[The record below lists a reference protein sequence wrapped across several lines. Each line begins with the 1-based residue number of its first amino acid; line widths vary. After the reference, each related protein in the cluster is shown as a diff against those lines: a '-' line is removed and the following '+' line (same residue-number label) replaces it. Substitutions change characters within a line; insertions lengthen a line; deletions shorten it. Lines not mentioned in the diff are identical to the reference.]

1 MKMKLK
7 GLVALLVL
15 VAGAGVA
22 QAQQKSVT
30 IHPSIPPVTSAKDA
44 PFPGWYEL
52 EAGGKRF
59 YLSADGRYM
68 MLGQVVDLGVSA
80 AAAAQGGSAGK
91 VDVSKLASAST
102 NIKFVNGTGKR
113 VMYVF
118 SDPDCPYCKQLEAD
132 MAKFKDTKVVL
143 IPYPLESLHPQA
155 KAKAAAILCQDDKAQ
170 AWRKS
175 LLSGATYAGGERCM
189 AKVEKNIELGRSLG
203 INATPTIFNA
213 DGERAIGYVPFET
226 LNSFIK

>member
-7 GLVALLVL
+7 GLVAVLAL
-15 VAGAGVA
+15 VAGVGAA
-22 QAQQKSVT
+22 QAQQQKSVV

-59 YLSADGRYM
+59 YLSADGRFM
-68 MLGQVVDLGVSA
+68 MLGQVVDLGVN
-80 AAAAQGGSAGK
+80 AAAAQGGADGK

-102 NIKFVNGTGKR
+102 NIKFVKGTGKR

-143 IPYPLESLHPQA
+143 IPYPLEALHPQA

-175 LLSGATYAGGERCM
+175 LLSGATYSGGERCM

-213 DGERAIGYVPFET
+213 AGERAIGYVPFET
-226 LNSFIK
+226 LNGFIK